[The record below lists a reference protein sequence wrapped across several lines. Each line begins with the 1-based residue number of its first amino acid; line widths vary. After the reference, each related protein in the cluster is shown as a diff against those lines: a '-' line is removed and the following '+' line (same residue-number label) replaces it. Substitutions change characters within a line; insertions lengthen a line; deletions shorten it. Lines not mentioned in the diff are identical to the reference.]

1 MATIP
6 TIVLTMKCGSTLKT
20 TVNGVA
26 VEVQSVGD
34 SDSGWTPP
42 SAPDGSGGVV
52 AYVTAADHGPRLDL
66 SLLAERFQAGDMG
79 VANMPEVEAD
89 SDWAVFADEFGQF
102 RSMREMTTD
111 E

>member
-26 VEVQSVGD
+26 VEVQCVVD
-34 SDSGWTPP
+34 SEAEWTPP
-42 SAPDGSGGVV
+42 RAPDGSGGVV
-52 AYVTAADHGPRLDL
+52 AYITAADQGPRLDL
-66 SLLAERFQAGDMG
+66 SLLAERFQAGDM
-79 VANMPEVEAD
+79 ATPTMPEVD
-89 SDWAVFADEFGQF
+89 TGSDWAVFADEFGQF